1 MQQREHIFTRKPI
14 EDTEIR
20 RMSFRSA
27 YLKARVLEYYERSRM
42 VSGVGKED

>member
-1 MQQREHIFTRKPI
+1 MQQRKHIFTRQPI
-14 EDTEIR
+14 EEIEIR

-27 YLKARVLEYYERSRM
+27 YLKARVVEYYERSRV

>member
-1 MQQREHIFTRKPI
+1 MQQRKHIFTRKTI

-27 YLKARVLEYYERSRM
+27 YLKARVVEYYERSRM